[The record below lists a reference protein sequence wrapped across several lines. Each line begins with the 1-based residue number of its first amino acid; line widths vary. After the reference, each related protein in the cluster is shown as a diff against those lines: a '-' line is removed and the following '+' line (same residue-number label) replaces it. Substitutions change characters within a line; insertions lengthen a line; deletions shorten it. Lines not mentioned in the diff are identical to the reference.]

1 MNDQIE
7 LLSATEYT
15 SEKEKN
21 AKLDFGKLD
30 FLALSKVLSDNCDN
44 MEYKIRT
51 NTIPIER
58 IKVKN
63 YE

>member
-7 LLSATEYT
+7 LLSATECT

-21 AKLDFGKLD
+21 EKLDFGKLD
-30 FLALSKVLSDNCDN
+30 FLALSKFSSDNCDN
-44 MEYKIRT
+44 REYKIHT
-51 NTIPIER
+51 GTIPIER